1 MASIC
6 ISVLGPPISEQ
17 AKVLGIEPRGMNMP
31 DVDKMSSDLTRAWVW
46 GLLTDAEVDRA
57 RRRLLKRA
65 KFAPKESSN
74 G

>member
-6 ISVLGPPISEQ
+6 ISALGPTIGEQ
-17 AKVLGIEPRGMNMP
+17 AKELGIEPRGMNMP
-31 DVDKMSSDLTRAWVW
+31 DIDKMNHDLTRAWLW

-65 KFAPKESSN
+65 KFAPKES
-74 G
+74 GE